1 MNVPILAGYVLPL
14 VAIWFVLWVRVA
26 GYRARLAVSIGDGG
40 DIGLLERIRAHGN
53 FIEWV
58 PWVLLIIL
66 IAELS
71 DAPAGFVHAS
81 GALLVLGRLIHPFG
95 LKADNSKHLLRIA
108 GNSLNILSLLAATT
122 AIVLACL
129 AQQAG

>member
-1 MNVPILAGYVLPL
+1 M
-14 VAIWFVLWVRVA
+14 
-26 GYRARLAVSIGDGG
+26 D
-40 DIGLLERIRAHGN
+40 LLERIRAHGN

-71 DAPAGFVHAS
+71 QAPNGFVHAS
-81 GALLVLGRLIHPFG
+81 GALLVLGRILHPFG
-95 LKADNSKHLLRIA
+95 LKRDNPKHALRIA

-122 AIVLACL
+122 AIVLGCL
-129 AQQAG
+129 AQQAT